1 MEWGKRHLNLSA
13 RSLDLTEACT
23 RVCEHQV
30 MGLNLQGIIKRRMG
44 HTNDLCFWSAFDKV
58 RLFFLMIIFFLKG
71 CETKLSSMNK
81 VFSDSIHNHCLVSV
95 KFWM

>member
-30 MGLNLQGIIKRRMG
+30 MGLNLQGIIKRRMVCFRLG
-44 HTNDLCFWSAFDKV
+44 EAFFFNDNF
-58 RLFFLMIIFFLKG
+58 FFLKG
-71 CETKLSSMNK
+71 CETKLPSMNK